1 MSSASPRSGM
11 SEPTQSGD
19 DRLAPERTPLFE
31 ALQSER
37 YARQQLI
44 REYQDAYDCRLVVLV
59 DEIRPTS
66 VTLFEETLV
75 GVDPESD
82 LHVML
87 DTPGGHGE
95 TAIRLVR
102 QAQARCN
109 ELTVIVPD
117 RAKSAGTLFAL
128 GAHRILMGPT
138 SDLGPVDPQIR
149 LADGSF
155 SAAKAIIDAV
165 KYAEHAVQDHPETY
179 PLHASLLGN
188 LTAVQVQLA
197 RNELDHSGAQLRAA
211 LRACPGRSSDD
222 IETLAEKL
230 EDRLVNEPQ
239 SHGAIVSAQDADE
252 LGLPVTELPPSDP
265 QWQSIWR
272 LWAKYFILRPQ
283 RVYEGERASQVFD
296 LPE

>member
-1 MSSASPRSGM
+1 M
-11 SEPTQSGD
+11 SEVAQSGD
-19 DRLAPERTPLFE
+19 DRFAAERTPLFE

-44 REYQDAYDCRLVVLV
+44 REYQDTYACRLVVLI
-59 DEIRPTS
+59 DELRPTS

-75 GVDPESD
+75 GADPETD

-95 TAIRLVR
+95 SAIRLVR
-102 QAQARCN
+102 QAQARCK

-117 RAKSAGTLFAL
+117 RAKSAGTLFTL
-128 GAHRILMGPT
+128 GAHRIMMGPT

-155 SAAKAIIDAV
+155 FAAKAIIDAV

-197 RNELDHSGAQLRAA
+197 RNELEHSGAQLRAA
-211 LRACPGRSSDD
+211 LRACPSRSNRG
-222 IETLAEKL
+222 IEPLAKKL
-230 EDRLVNEPQ
+230 ETRLIDEPQ
-239 SHGAIVSAQDADE
+239 SHGAIVSAEDASE

-265 QWQSIWR
+265 QWQRIWR
-272 LWAKYFILRPQ
+272 LWAKYFVIRPR
-283 RVYEGERASQVFD
+283 RVYEGERASQVLD
-296 LPE
+296 

>member
-1 MSSASPRSGM
+1 M
-11 SEPTQSGD
+11 SEDAQAD
-19 DRLAPERTPLFE
+19 HDRFAAERTPLFE

-44 REYQDAYDCRLVVLV
+44 REYQDAYSCRLVVLI
-59 DEIRPTS
+59 DELRPAS
-66 VTLFEETLV
+66 ITLFEETLV
-75 GVDPESD
+75 DADPETD

-95 TAIRLVR
+95 TAIRLAR
-102 QAQARCN
+102 QAQAHCK
-109 ELTVIVPD
+109 ELTVVVAD

-149 LADGSF
+149 LSDGSF

-165 KYAEHAVQDHPETY
+165 TYAEHTVEAHPDTY

-197 RNELDHSGAQLRAA
+197 RNELEHSGAQLRAA
-211 LRACPGRSSDD
+211 LRACPGRSNND
-222 IETLAEKL
+222 IEPLAKKL
-230 EDRLVNEPQ
+230 EVRLIDEPQ
-239 SHGAIVSAQDADE
+239 SHGAIVSAEDARE

-265 QWQSIWR
+265 QWQRIWR
-272 LWAKYFILRPQ
+272 LWAKYFIVGPG
-283 RVYEGERASQVFD
+283 RVYEGERASQVFN
-296 LPE
+296 PSGQ

>member
-1 MSSASPRSGM
+1 M
-11 SEPTQSGD
+11 SEPTQSDD

-211 LRACPGRSSDD
+211 LRACSGCLNGD

-283 RVYEGERASQVFD
+283 RVYEGERASQVFG

>member
-1 MSSASPRSGM
+1 M
-11 SEPTQSGD
+11 SEPTQSAD
-19 DRLAPERTPLFE
+19 DRLASERTPLFE

-59 DEIRPTS
+59 DEMRPTS

-75 GVDPESD
+75 GVGPESD

-155 SAAKAIIDAV
+155 FAAKAIIDAV

-197 RNELDHSGAQLRAA
+197 RNELEHSGAQLRAA
-211 LRACPGRSSDD
+211 LRTCPGRSNDD

-239 SHGAIVSAQDADE
+239 SHGAIVSAQDAHE

-283 RVYEGERASQVFD
+283 RVYEGERASQVFG
-296 LPE
+296 LAE